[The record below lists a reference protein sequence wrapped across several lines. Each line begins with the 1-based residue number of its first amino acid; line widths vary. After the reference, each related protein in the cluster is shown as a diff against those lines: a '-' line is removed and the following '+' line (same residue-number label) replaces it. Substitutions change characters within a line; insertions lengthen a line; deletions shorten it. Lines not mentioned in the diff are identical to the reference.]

1 MYKIEVKLYRTNLSD
16 VFRGDVLGTLRTIR
30 KDRRVT
36 DILSELGWR
45 KQIAQHTPELPAEL
59 AKGPVTMYCG
69 YDPTAPSLHMG
80 NLAQIITQARFQRLG
95 HTPIALVGGATGLI
109 GDPSGKNAERTLNTT
124 DTVMGWVDH
133 IRGQLEPFFDFS
145 GSNACIM
152 ANNYEWTHSMDVLSF
167 LRDIGKHFSVNR
179 MLDKESV
186 SARLNTAGI
195 SYTEFSYQILQ
206 SLDFLELYRRYNCTL
221 QSGGSDQWG
230 NITAGTDLVRRV
242 DSASV
247 NGLTTPL
254 VTKADGTKF
263 GKTESGTI
271 WLDPELTSPYA
282 FYQFWINADD
292 RDTDQ
297 LLRTFTF
304 RTQNDIDALLIATQE
319 RPHAREAQRTLAH
332 DVTSL
337 VHGERQ
343 AEQAKAAAAALF
355 GQGELRELDLSTLD
369 AALQEAP
376 HSDVSFVDGALPNV
390 AELLVACELVA
401 SNSAGRRAINEGGVS
416 INNVKITEEDYVV
429 SVDDFLHGKWLVLRR
444 GKRTFG
450 AIKLVR

>member
-1 MYKIEVKLYRTNLSD
+1 MSE
-16 VFRGDVLGTLRTIR
+16 
-30 KDRRVT
+30 
-36 DILSELGWR
+36 ILSELGWR
-45 KQIAQHTPELPAEL
+45 NLIAQHTPELPDEL
-59 AKGPVTMYCG
+59 AKGPLTLYCG
-69 YDPTAPSLHMG
+69 FDPTAPSLHMG
-80 NLAQIITQARFQRLG
+80 NLAQIITMARFQRLG

-109 GDPSGKNAERTLNTT
+109 GDPSGKNAERTLNTS
-124 DTVMGWVDH
+124 DVVANWVEK

-152 ANNYEWTHSMDVLSF
+152 ANNYDWTHNMDMLTF
-167 LRDIGKHFSVNR
+167 LREIGKHFSVNR

-186 SARLNTAGI
+186 SARLNGAGI

-206 SLDFLELYRRYNCTL
+206 SLDYLELYRKHGCTL
-221 QSGGSDQWG
+221 QIGGSDQWG

-242 DSASV
+242 ESASV

-263 GKTESGTI
+263 GKTESGTV

-282 FYQFWINADD
+282 FHQFWVNADD
-292 RDTDQ
+292 RDVDT

-304 RTQNDIDALLIATQE
+304 RSESEIAELAEATQE
-319 RPHAREAQRTLAH
+319 RPHAREAQRTLAN
-332 DVTSL
+332 DVTTL
-337 VHGERQ
+337 VHGEHQ
-343 AEQAKAAAAALF
+343 TAQAKAAASALF
-355 GQGELRELDLSTLD
+355 GQGEIRDLDPATLD
-369 AALQEAP
+369 AAMREAP
-376 HSDVSFVDGALPNV
+376 NASVAPSGQYPTV

-416 INNVKITEEDYVV
+416 INNVKVTDENYEVTEV
-429 SVDDFLHGKWLVLRR
+429 DFLHGKWLVLRR

-450 AIKLVR
+450 GITRG